1 MNNFAQILQLLPQVV
16 YPVYSNPD
24 HCVRDL
30 TLWFMEHLLLPATS
44 YVTHI
49 CNTKSTAFYNSV
61 RISYTACTPFLY
73 FFSIEHLSQK
83 LYQSA
88 LVTFLRQEVDR
99 MNKLLEVVSKSL
111 TQLSQAV
118 KGDIIMSEELEDI
131 YQSILEQKIPLIW
144 RVSMS
149 NHPCVPIVV

>member
-1 MNNFAQILQLLPQVV
+1 
-16 YPVYSNPD
+16 
-24 HCVRDL
+24 
-30 TLWFMEHLLLPATS
+30 MEHLLLPATS